1 MLAIR
6 LAEVATML
14 LVQYIASDKDLGT
27 AFAVVSSRTIFGSIF
42 TAAFIT
48 VYSNKVPGKLQSNVV
63 PAVTAAGSPESSIP
77 ALMTAISAGTATA
90 LKAVPRMTPQII
102 SVTNNAVADS
112 YAAAY
117 AYVYYFS
124 LALGCLAII
133 AAACARDFD
142 CYLTD
147 HVSRQI
153 HRKETA
159 VDPLH
164 VNDTDSEDRR
174 HLREETNP

>member
-1 MLAIR
+1 
-6 LAEVATML
+6 
-14 LVQYIASDKDLGT
+14 
-27 AFAVVSSRTIFGSIF
+27 
-42 TAAFIT
+42 
-48 VYSNKVPGKLQSNVV
+48 
-63 PAVTAAGSPESSIP
+63 
-77 ALMTAISAGTATA
+77 MTAISAGTAAA
-90 LKAVPRMTPQII
+90 LKDVPGMTPRII

-142 CYLTD
+142 CYLTG

-153 HRKETA
+153 HRKEETA
-159 VDPLH
+159 VDPLQ
-164 VNDTDSEDRR
+164 VNDTDSERQTSSEARDQPITT
-174 HLREETNP
+174 EKV